1 MPMARTARQLLIREM
16 ARIEA
21 TRVLSEST
29 RAAIEKM
36 AEEFAQDMLKDPV
49 FRAYLRDEATKAAR
63 AIAEALRE
71 QPDSE

>member
-1 MPMARTARQLLIREM
+1 MARSARQLLIREI

-63 AIAEALRE
+63 AIAETLRE
-71 QPDSE
+71 QPDYPE

>member
-1 MPMARTARQLLIREM
+1 M

-21 TRVLSEST
+21 ARVLSEST

-49 FRAYLRDEATKAAR
+49 FRAHLREEATKAAR
-63 AIAEALRE
+63 EIAKALRE
-71 QPDSE
+71 QPDSPE